1 MLRGTIL
8 KSFIFWLSSNCGA
21 VVTVYLT
28 CDTFCGPTAMCLC
41 FLACS
46 VLGTWVLNVIRSV
59 VFLVQVNKF
68 ALAAEGHLCHT
79 DAEWTKE
86 QVCHDD

>member
-1 MLRGTIL
+1 
-8 KSFIFWLSSNCGA
+8 
-21 VVTVYLT
+21 
-28 CDTFCGPTAMCLC
+28 MCLC

-68 ALAAEGHLCHT
+68 DITLAAEGHLCHT
-79 DAEWTKE
+79 DAEWMKE
-86 QVCHDD
+86 QVCYDG